1 VSPVNKHLDR
11 NWQEL
16 LQELRVAQ
24 TGVQILTG
32 FLLTLPFTPRFQDIP
47 GESRFVYGV
56 VLSAAISATFLLM
69 TPVALH
75 RALFHR
81 GERPW
86 LVDAADT
93 AARYGLATLALAN
106 LGAMWLILDV
116 ISSRVLASVAVGV
129 LSVAILWLWVLLPR
143 QERERTSSKGD
154 GRNEG

>member
-1 VSPVNKHLDR
+1 MSPDKQRLDR

-32 FLLTLPFTPRFQDIP
+32 FLLTIPFTPRYTDLP
-47 GESRFVYGV
+47 DESRFVYAI
-56 VLSAAISATFLLM
+56 VLCAAMVSTFLLM

-86 LVDAADT
+86 LVDQADT
-93 AARYGLATLALAN
+93 AARYGLAVLAVAN
-106 LGAMWLILDV
+106 VGALWLILDF
-116 ISSRVLASVAVGV
+116 IASRAIAGVAAALLAIGV
-129 LSVAILWLWVLLPR
+129 LWLWVVLPR
-143 QERERTSSKGD
+143 LTRKKQK
-154 GRNEG
+154 